1 MDAVVL
7 KKLSKTY
14 PNGKRLSEVLTFL
27 WIREKYLVFW
37 GQTEQEKQQL

>member
-7 KKLSKTY
+7 KNFLRHILME
-14 PNGKRLSEVLTFL
+14 KRLSEVLTFL